1 MTKQN
6 KTAVICSI
14 FYTEQCIDIATY
26 INRISFDCDVHL
38 TISDKDAIKEFT
50 ETLEDRHKVY
60 LYDYVDYG
68 MDIGNFLN
76 ILEKII
82 EQKLDYDYF
91 LKIHSK
97 KDARWRTTMFEACM
111 PKKEGC
117 YEDITKQL
125 DDELMTG
132 SNAYLFDFE
141 NHFFNSDLI
150 FKRIEEAGLKI
161 TKDEVWHEIIKDR
174 HKEEL
179 DPSFYINFHQDLKS
193 LVLPVHN
200 SAEHINSSWIRD
212 WAKDH
217 WEKNG
222 KKEKYR
228 IPSEKC
234 LQKSKN
240 IKPYKFFA
248 GTCFWF
254 SKNYLQILLKTLEPF
269 ETIKQKLQKEKHI
282 TKNVVTTYTHH
293 LEYWFGLVASYE
305 NIKKQKKLSGIRT
318 TALLTPNIGPDS
330 GGFRTILKQAANLQK
345 NGHQVTLCVCNLDH
359 LDFNM
364 VRNQINFY
372 INNNYKDCDLDTS
385 KVLITNDFIYRD
397 TIISTG
403 WQTFQTSINY
413 ISANTGSN
421 IGFLCQ
427 DLEFLFKDVNDLPKT
442 HKDFVENYYRFKIPT
457 FTLSYFLEQK
467 NRQFNT
473 VKKIKSTGFNANTN
487 IYFDKKQDRD
497 GICMLLCHPHE
508 KPHRLPYLVEKLANE
523 ATKAFPKK
531 KITLYGYPDKFK
543 HGNIEC
549 VGIITPE
556 ETADL
561 YNSHEVGL
569 CFSTTNPSRIP
580 FEMAACGLP
589 CIEAKNEFTEFDL
602 DAKNFLRISVEEDEI
617 AIEQFI
623 KQCKK
628 IFKNFKNLNQAANDF
643 SKQNFEPNKEE
654 KALKEFIEKT
664 LTELDIETV
673 NSPLSVQ

>member
-1 MTKQN
+1 MTSQN

-14 FYTEQCIDIATY
+14 FYSEQSVEIAAY
-26 INRISFDCDVHL
+26 INRIAFDCDVHL
-38 TISDKDAIKEFT
+38 TIHNKNAIKEF
-50 ETLEDRHKVY
+50 EQTLESRHKVY

-76 ILEKII
+76 ILEKIT

-97 KDARWRTTMFEACM
+97 KDPRWRSAMFEACM

-125 DDELMTG
+125 DDQLMTG
-132 SNAYLFDFE
+132 SQAYLFDFE
-141 NHFFNSDLI
+141 NHFFNSDLLL
-150 FKRIEEAGLKI
+150 KRIKEAGLNIK
-161 TKDEVWHEIIKDR
+161 KDEVWHEIIKDKS
-174 HKEEL
+174 KEEL
-179 DPSFYINFHQDLKS
+179 DPLFYINFHQDLKS
-193 LVLPVHN
+193 LALPV
-200 SAEHINSSWIRD
+200 INSGEEGEESINSF
-212 WAKDH
+212 AKDH
-217 WEKNG
+217 WRKNG
-222 KKEKYR
+222 INEQYR

-254 SKNYLQILLKTLEPF
+254 NKNYLEILLKTLEPF

-305 NIKKQKKLSGIRT
+305 NIKKQKKLLGIRT
-318 TALLTPNIGPDS
+318 TALLTPNIGADS

-345 NGHQVTLCVCNLDH
+345 NGHQITLCICNLDH
-359 LDFNM
+359 LDFNI
-364 VRNQINFY
+364 VRSRVNFL
-372 INNNYKDCDLDTS
+372 INNNYKDCGLDT
-385 KVLITNDFIYRD
+385 KKTLITNDFIYRD

-413 ISANTGSN
+413 IQANTGAKV
-421 IGFLCQ
+421 GFFCQ

-442 HKDFVENYYRFKIPT
+442 AQDFVKNYYSFKIPT
-457 FTLSYFLEQK
+457 FTLSHFLEQK
-467 NRQFNT
+467 NREFNYI
-473 VKKIKSTGFNANTN
+473 KKIKSTGFNANTD

-497 GICMLLCHPHE
+497 GICMLLCNPHE
-508 KPHRLPYLVEKLANE
+508 KPHRLPYLVEKLTE
-523 ATKAFPKK
+523 AALKSFPEK
-531 KITLYGYPDKFK
+531 KITLYGYPEKFK
-543 HGNIEC
+543 NKNVEC
-549 VGIITPE
+549 VGILTPE
-556 ETADL
+556 ETAEL
-561 YNSHEVGL
+561 YNSHEIGV

-602 DAKNFLRISVEEDEI
+602 DSRNFLRINVEKDETT
-617 AIEQFI
+617 IEQFI

-628 IFKNFKNLNQAANDF
+628 IFKNFKNFNQIANNF
-643 SKQNFEPNKEE
+643 AKQNFEPNKEE
-654 KALKEFIEKT
+654 KAFKEFIEET
-664 LTELDIETV
+664 LNELSMV
-673 NSPLSVQ
+673 R